1 MNNRKS
7 GKEYRGAAF
16 AVGIALAAIA
26 FFIRFAIFY
35 TARSSDKI

>member
-26 FFIRFAIFY
+26 FFYTLRHFLYGAIE
-35 TARSSDKI
+35 R